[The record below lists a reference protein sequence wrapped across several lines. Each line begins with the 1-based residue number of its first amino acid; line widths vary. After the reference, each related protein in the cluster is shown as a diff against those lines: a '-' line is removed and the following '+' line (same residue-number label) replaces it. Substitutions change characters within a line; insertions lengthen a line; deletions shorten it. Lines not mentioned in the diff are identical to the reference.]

1 MQLRA
6 ARLEGRT
13 LAPFTDAHPGL
24 DEEWGYAVQDLDLAT
39 RLAEGER
46 RIGAKLGLT
55 SEAKQRRM
63 QVTRPVVGFL
73 TDALLREPG
82 RVDVGRW
89 VQPRVEPEIA
99 FRTGRAIDRA
109 LDPTDLPSYVDGVAM
124 AVEVLD
130 SRWTGYRFRL
140 ADVLADATSA
150 AGVVL
155 GPVVTDPT
163 SLDLGALACEVAVD
177 GVVVD
182 RATGAAILGD
192 PWRALVLL
200 SEHLERRREVLPPG
214 SWVLAGAL
222 TDAVPLEAGR
232 SYRLSVGPLGSVE
245 LTGVTRPPASPAP
258 PTPGRAG

>member
-1 MQLRA
+1 MTPEHGAALLRA

-13 LAPFTDAHPGL
+13 LEPLTDEHPGL
-24 DEEWGYAVQDLDLAT
+24 DEEWGYAVQDIDLAA
-39 RLAEGER
+39 RLAGGER

-55 SEAKQRRM
+55 SADKQRRM
-63 QVTRPVVGFL
+63 GVTRPVVGFL
-73 TDALLREPG
+73 TDGLLREPG
-82 RVDVGRW
+82 RVDVDQW

-99 FRTGRAIDRA
+99 FRTSAPIDRA
-109 LDPTDLPSYVDGVAM
+109 LRPTDLASYVDGVAM

-150 AGVVL
+150 AVVVL
-155 GPVVTDPT
+155 GPVVLDP
-163 SLDLGALACEVAVD
+163 SDLDLAALPCTVEVD
-177 GVVVD
+177 GAVVD
-182 RATGAAILGD
+182 RATGAAVGD
-192 PWRALVLL
+192 PWRALELL

-232 SYRLSVGPLGSVE
+232 THRLSVGPLGSVE
-245 LTGVTRPPASPAP
+245 LVGVS
-258 PTPGRAG
+258 AGLH